1 MQNRTF
7 IEIQPGIPEHRNSKY
22 YRLNS
27 VENNHGSWLLVGILQ
42 LAGNQLLGI
51 LKIPVVV
58 QYNTVGIW
66 LPVPV
71 VIDFQSLSESTRY
84 RYQVVCDSIRVIGTR
99 ALADG
104 RLKVSRT

>member
-71 VIDFQSLSESTRY
+71 VIYFQSLLYIVYARNQFSRVL
-84 RYQVVCDSIRVIGTR
+84 YQV
-99 ALADG
+99 
-104 RLKVSRT
+104 

>member
-71 VIDFQSLSESTRY
+71 VIYFQSLVWSMEYGVWSMEYAVCSMQGARY
-84 RYQVVCDSIRVIGTR
+84 
-99 ALADG
+99 AL
-104 RLKVSRT
+104 L

>member
-1 MQNRTF
+1 MQDRTF
-7 IEIQPGIPEHRNSKY
+7 IEIQAGIPKHRNSKY

-42 LAGNQLLGI
+42 LAGNQLLGV
-51 LKIPVVV
+51 LKITVVV

-71 VIDFQSLSESTRY
+71 VIYFQSLVPGTCTVPVRSISTAGGFLAFVLSSEGGP
-84 RYQVVCDSIRVIGTR
+84 V
-99 ALADG
+99 
-104 RLKVSRT
+104 K

>member
-1 MQNRTF
+1 MQDRTF
-7 IEIQPGIPEHRNSKY
+7 IEIQTGIPEHRNSKY

-27 VENNHGSWLLVGILQ
+27 VENNQGSWLLVGILQ

-51 LKIPVVV
+51 LKITVVV

-71 VIDFQSLSESTRY
+71 VIYFQSLLQTPQRSRLTAHGQY
-84 RYQVVCDSIRVIGTR
+84 
-99 ALADG
+99 G
-104 RLKVSRT
+104 RLSSS

>member
-1 MQNRTF
+1 MQDRTF
-7 IEIQPGIPEHRNSKY
+7 IEIQTGIPEHRNSKY

-51 LKIPVVV
+51 LKITVVV

-71 VIDFQSLSESTRY
+71 VIYFQSL
-84 RYQVVCDSIRVIGTR
+84 VSIRMQGNDVKPNQSVPSP
-99 ALADG
+99 A
-104 RLKVSRT
+104 RTTYGDTVLQ

>member
-27 VENNHGSWLLVGILQ
+27 VENNQGSWLLVGILQ

-51 LKIPVVV
+51 LKIIVVV

-71 VIDFQSLSESTRY
+71 VIYFQSL
-84 RYQVVCDSIRVIGTR
+84 CC
-99 ALADG
+99 ALNKRNQCHLSSAMTTIAMP
-104 RLKVSRT
+104 VM

>member
-1 MQNRTF
+1 MQDRTF
-7 IEIQPGIPEHRNSKY
+7 IEIQAGIPEHRNSKY

-51 LKIPVVV
+51 LKITVVV

-71 VIDFQSLSESTRY
+71 VIYFQSLVWTPPKASSLP
-84 RYQVVCDSIRVIGTR
+84 QFFFVIPR
-99 ALADG
+99 SLV
-104 RLKVSRT
+104 L

>member
-1 MQNRTF
+1 
-7 IEIQPGIPEHRNSKY
+7 
-22 YRLNS
+22 
-27 VENNHGSWLLVGILQ
+27 LQ

-71 VIDFQSLSESTRY
+71 VIYFQSLVLSTYITQKQLFRD
-84 RYQVVCDSIRVIGTR
+84 QETTGTR
-99 ALADG
+99 RIFSPTLEISIK
-104 RLKVSRT
+104 RLNKGEGPAI

>member
-1 MQNRTF
+1 MQDRTF
-7 IEIQPGIPEHRNSKY
+7 IEIQAGIPEHRNSKY

-51 LKIPVVV
+51 LKITVVV

-71 VIDFQSLSESTRY
+71 VIYFQSLVYTASVLNGLNTCY
-84 RYQVVCDSIRVIGTR
+84 T
-99 ALADG
+99 
-104 RLKVSRT
+104 

>member
-71 VIDFQSLSESTRY
+71 VIYFQSLVLCI
-84 RYQVVCDSIRVIGTR
+84 QCDTEQGSVKSYT
-99 ALADG
+99 AA
-104 RLKVSRT
+104 VNCS

>member
-1 MQNRTF
+1 M
-7 IEIQPGIPEHRNSKY
+7 EIPTGIPEHRNSKY

-71 VIDFQSLSESTRY
+71 VIYFQSLTRSTRY
-84 RYQVVCDSIRVIGTR
+84 YQRQVRSTTNSYSSKVKYYYKTST
-99 ALADG
+99 
-104 RLKVSRT
+104 KVSKS